1 MYHTITFLN
10 DGLGKGSWK
19 HTSWEYMKCV
29 FCHISGSLVA
39 GKCTFSVEVWNEHIF
54 VKYGPLVWTKKVLLN
69 KIAANSSYLYMK
81 NSPSEITNYTDIN
94 FHLCYKKKNLPERG
108 FLPIINTFGKAITIS
123 CCKHSCKSYSIFKVT
138 CIEEKY
144 QILTSTKMKLVL
156 QQYF

>member
-94 FHLCYKKKNLPERG
+94 FHLCYKKKTYQKEDFCRL
-108 FLPIINTFGKAITIS
+108 LIHLA
-123 CCKHSCKSYSIFKVT
+123 KSSRSAAANIPVKVT
-138 CIEEKY
+138 IFSKSHVLKKNIKY
-144 QILTSTKMKLVL
+144 
-156 QQYF
+156 